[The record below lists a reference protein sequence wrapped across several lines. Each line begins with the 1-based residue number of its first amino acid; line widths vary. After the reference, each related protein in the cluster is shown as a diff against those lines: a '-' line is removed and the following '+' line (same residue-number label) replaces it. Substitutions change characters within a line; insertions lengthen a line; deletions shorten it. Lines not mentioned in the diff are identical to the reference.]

1 MSLEHARK
9 FVVDFDADPKLRIRI
24 AKKKKEMK
32 ENNVGNYNAENYDE
46 MDLLFSI
53 ARERGYDFTIDELK
67 EANGSM
73 VGEISDDE
81 LSNVAGGVDL
91 NYADLSN
98 TSNRNM
104 NDLLSVSV
112 N

>member
-24 AKKKKEMK
+24 AEKKKEMK
-32 ENNVGNYNAENYDE
+32 ENNAGNYDE
-46 MDLLFSI
+46 MELLFSI
-53 ARERGYDFTIDELK
+53 AKERGYDFTVDELK

-81 LSNVAGGVDL
+81 LSNVAGGLEL
-91 NYADLSN
+91 NYD
-98 TSNRNM
+98 
-104 NDLLSVSV
+104 DLLKKATKYMGDLL

>member
-24 AKKKKEMK
+24 AEKKKEMK
-32 ENNVGNYNAENYDE
+32 ENNAGNYDE

-67 EANGSM
+67 EANGNM
-73 VGEISDDE
+73 MGEISDDE
-81 LSNVAGGVDL
+81 LSNVAGGLDL
-91 NYADLSN
+91 NYADLSRM
-98 TSNRNM
+98 SNKNM
-104 NDLLSVSV
+104 NDFLNVSV
-112 N
+112 D

>member
-24 AKKKKEMK
+24 AEKKKEMK
-32 ENNVGNYNAENYDE
+32 ENNVGNYDE
-46 MDLLFSI
+46 MELLFSI
-53 ARERGYDFTIDELK
+53 AKERGYDFTIDELK

-81 LSNVAGGVDL
+81 LSNVAGGLEL
-91 NYADLSN
+91 NYD
-98 TSNRNM
+98 
-104 NDLLSVSV
+104 DLLKKATKYMGDLL

>member
-24 AKKKKEMK
+24 AEKKKEMK
-32 ENNVGNYNAENYDE
+32 ENNVGNYDE
-46 MDLLFSI
+46 MELLFSI
-53 ARERGYDFTIDELK
+53 AKERGYDFTIDELK

-81 LSNVAGGVDL
+81 LSNVAGGLEL
-91 NYADLSN
+91 NYDDILK
-98 TSNRNM
+98 TSTKDM
-104 NDLLSVSV
+104 DDLLNVSI